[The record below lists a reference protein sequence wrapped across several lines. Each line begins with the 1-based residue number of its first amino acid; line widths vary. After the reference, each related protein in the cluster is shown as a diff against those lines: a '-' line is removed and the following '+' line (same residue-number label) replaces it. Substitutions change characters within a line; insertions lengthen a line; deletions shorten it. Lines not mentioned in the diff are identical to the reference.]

1 MFGPIE
7 VRAGPHC
14 LGPGDFGGIKAKQ
27 VFELLLAARGH
38 AVPKDRL
45 VDLLW
50 GADLPRHPLAALE
63 NHVSTLRRHLSPQG
77 WGRGLVVTGP
87 GSYRLASERV
97 DLDLDNRATTFP
109 SPTWTLGGRS

>member
-1 MFGPIE
+1 MPGGEPPGSPAPVEVRMFGPIE
-7 VRAGPHC
+7 VRAGSHR
-14 LGPGDFGGIKAKQ
+14 LGPRDFGGIKAKQ

-63 NHVSTLRRHLSPQG
+63 NHVSTLRRHLDPQNVNFEP
-77 WGRGLVVTGP
+77 VVQVQP
-87 GSYRLASERV
+87 QPPPL
-97 DLDLDNRATTFP
+97 
-109 SPTWTLGGRS
+109 